1 MHLLPIQDFAELA
14 CVCQVRS
21 DYRRDRA
28 LLLPYRVI
36 YTATTEACAL
46 ASRCTMVLSS
56 ASDKLRS
63 HRIGVHNTPAEVR
76 AFLYR

>member
-28 LLLPYRVI
+28 LLLRNRVI
-36 YTATTEACAL
+36 SRYTEACAL
-46 ASRCTMVLSS
+46 ASRCTGLES

-63 HRIGVHNTPAEVR
+63 HRIGVHNTPLTSAL
-76 AFLYR
+76 FSTG